1 MKRPEN
7 DKWLDY
13 TLSEAI
19 GAEKSEP
26 NFDKWKQKHPEA
38 VEMLT
43 SRTSRTSREVR
54 GEIERRQTMFV
65 RKRAWKVA
73 AVLAVVIGLGAIAVV
88 GVNIGKYI
96 YVGKDDAGVHIFRS
110 EDAKSVVT
118 LDDDEVTDVEQTRND
133 LQEIEILRQQDK
145 RQLIRVNELFV
156 NGKLDTR
163 VFVYQYQ
170 LSDGRT
176 MDMGEGDELN
186 WLLDKK
192 QREEW
197 LQRKKDAVSGEDFGV
212 AEKEFKGC
220 MFVFKRQRFVL
231 SDGTEVIFSRGTPKD
246 DQ

>member
-1 MKRPEN
+1 MNKNIKNIDRYLQSVVLPEHESHQHRQQ
-7 DKWLDY
+7 L
-13 TLSEAI
+13 
-19 GAEKSEP
+19 
-26 NFDKWKQKHPEA
+26 
-38 VEMLT
+38 
-43 SRTSRTSREVR
+43 RREVLK
-54 GEIERRQTMFV
+54 EIERRQTMLI

-73 AVLAVVIGLGAIAVV
+73 AVFAILLGVGAIAVV
-88 GVNIGKYI
+88 GVNIGRYF
-96 YVGKDDAGVHIFRS
+96 YMGQDDAGVHIFYNEDS
-110 EDAKSVVT
+110 EDVVT
-118 LDDDEVTDVEQTRND
+118 LDDNEVTNVEQTRND

-145 RQLIRVNELFV
+145 RQLIRVNELLV

-176 MDMGEGDELN
+176 MDMPEGDELN

-197 LQRKKDAVSGEDFGV
+197 LQRKKDAGSGEDFGV

-231 SDGTEVIFSRGTPKD
+231 SDGTEVIWSVGEPKG

>member
-1 MKRPEN
+1 MSKNIEKIDGYLKGVVLPEHISHQHRQQ
-7 DKWLDY
+7 L
-13 TLSEAI
+13 
-19 GAEKSEP
+19 
-26 NFDKWKQKHPEA
+26 
-38 VEMLT
+38 
-43 SRTSRTSREVR
+43 RREVLNR
-54 GEIERRQTMFV
+54 TERRQTMSV
-65 RKRAWKVA
+65 RNRSWKYA
-73 AVLAVVIGLGAIAVV
+73 AVVAIMICAGGIAVV

-96 YVGKDDAGVHIFRS
+96 YVGKDDAGVYIFRS

-133 LQEIEILRQQDK
+133 LQEIDILRQQDK

-197 LQRKKDAVSGEDFGV
+197 LQRKKDAGSGEDFGV

-231 SDGTEVIFSRGTPKD
+231 SEGTEIIWSVGTPK
-246 DQ
+246 

>member
-1 MKRPEN
+1 
-7 DKWLDY
+7 
-13 TLSEAI
+13 
-19 GAEKSEP
+19 
-26 NFDKWKQKHPEA
+26 
-38 VEMLT
+38 
-43 SRTSRTSREVR
+43 
-54 GEIERRQTMFV
+54 MFV

-73 AVLAVVIGLGAIAVV
+73 AVLAIVIVAGGIAVV
-88 GVNIGKYI
+88 GVNIGNYI

-197 LQRKKDAVSGEDFGV
+197 LQRKKDAGSGEDFGV

-231 SDGTEVIFSRGTPKD
+231 SDGTEVIFSRGTPKN

>member
-1 MKRPEN
+1 MNKNIEKIDKYLTGVVLPEHESHRHRQQ
-7 DKWLDY
+7 L
-13 TLSEAI
+13 
-19 GAEKSEP
+19 
-26 NFDKWKQKHPEA
+26 
-38 VEMLT
+38 
-43 SRTSRTSREVR
+43 RREVLK
-54 GEIERRQTMFV
+54 EIERRQTMLI

-73 AVLAVVIGLGAIAVV
+73 AVLAILLGVGAIAVV
-88 GVNIGKYI
+88 GVNIGRYF
-96 YVGKDDAGVHIFRS
+96 YMGQDDAGVHIFYNEDS
-110 EDAKSVVT
+110 EDVVT
-118 LDDDEVTDVEQTRND
+118 LDDNEVTNVEQTRND

-145 RQLIRVNELFV
+145 RQLIRVNELLV

-176 MDMGEGDELN
+176 MDMPEGDELN

-197 LQRKKDAVSGEDFGV
+197 LQRKKDAGSGEDFGV

-231 SDGTEVIFSRGTPKD
+231 SDGTEVIWSVGEPKG

>member
-1 MKRPEN
+1 
-7 DKWLDY
+7 
-13 TLSEAI
+13 
-19 GAEKSEP
+19 
-26 NFDKWKQKHPEA
+26 
-38 VEMLT
+38 ML
-43 SRTSRTSREVR
+43 
-54 GEIERRQTMFV
+54 I

-73 AVLAVVIGLGAIAVV
+73 AVLAILLGVGAIAVV
-88 GVNIGKYI
+88 GVNIGRYF
-96 YVGKDDAGVHIFRS
+96 YMGQDDAGVHIFYNEDS
-110 EDAKSVVT
+110 EDVVT
-118 LDDDEVTDVEQTRND
+118 LDDNEVTNVEQTRND

-145 RQLIRVNELFV
+145 RQLIRVNELLV

-176 MDMGEGDELN
+176 MDMPEGDELN

-197 LQRKKDAVSGEDFGV
+197 LQRKKDAGSGEDFGV

-231 SDGTEVIFSRGTPKD
+231 SDGTEVIWSVGEPKG

>member
-1 MKRPEN
+1 MNKNIEKIDKYLTGVVLPEHESHRHRQQ
-7 DKWLDY
+7 L
-13 TLSEAI
+13 
-19 GAEKSEP
+19 
-26 NFDKWKQKHPEA
+26 
-38 VEMLT
+38 
-43 SRTSRTSREVR
+43 RREVLK
-54 GEIERRQTMFV
+54 EIERRQTMLI

-73 AVLAVVIGLGAIAVV
+73 AVFAILLGVGAIAVV
-88 GVNIGKYI
+88 GVNIGRYF
-96 YVGKDDAGVHIFRS
+96 YMGQDDAGVHIFYNEDS
-110 EDAKSVVT
+110 EDVVT
-118 LDDDEVTDVEQTRND
+118 LDDNEVTNVEQTRND

-145 RQLIRVNELFV
+145 RQLIRVNELLV

-176 MDMGEGDELN
+176 MDMPEGDELN

-197 LQRKKDAVSGEDFGV
+197 LQRKKDAGSGEDFGV

-231 SDGTEVIFSRGTPKD
+231 SDGTEVIWSVGEPKG